1 MAESPELKT
10 LNSIKA
16 VLADKNANEKAL
28 KEAFESSQ
36 RAFPAQEFKNLTTK
50 MGDDIK
56 DTRKALKARMAEG
69 DSGDGVAAGLAKFL
83 GVDFKSEFFDRLKMI
98 GTGFG
103 EIKKGFKDLGTA
115 LGLNKVAKSVGGFW
129 DFLKKILAV
138 GLATVGFISFLE
150 GWSAADK
157 IFGENATFG
166 ERLSSGLASVIQ
178 SFTGLT
184 DGETADL
191 AKDINVIV
199 TDIIEFLS
207 TEFEAI
213 KNSLKAMWPNVKNAF
228 EGIKRV
234 LEGDIVGG
242 LGQLT
247 SGLGGVGTELFNS
260 ESMLLNVVGILAGVK
275 LAGAALSFVSAIGP
289 IFTAMSTIASGLG
302 TVFAA
307 VGGKAALT
315 ALLTT
320 LAPTLSAILVPLGI
334 AIAAVVALKSIF
346 DGFSAGMDEFEKSGD
361 ISQALSAGLGGF
373 VKSLLNML
381 TLGLL
386 SDETL
391 DKVEQSVSKFLDPI
405 FEGIADVFKNIW
417 SWIKSSWDD
426 AVFAVK
432 DFLGMELT
440 SEERYKKAE
449 KDLEEKRAKVA
460 FQREQGRGKRF
471 MARQEAELAE
481 VQAEFDGM
489 GAAKALD
496 NKLLASGTGTYKDY
510 IKSIQDSTE
519 LTDKQ
524 KEIEI
529 DEAKAAREK
538 MTFSSFQ
545 NNQTIQ
551 NNAIIA
557 KIRPQQEKVVM

>member
-56 DTRKALKARMAEG
+56 DTRKALKARMADDG
-69 DSGDGVAAGLAKFL
+69 ADGVASGLGKFL

-191 AKDINVIV
+191 AKDINVVV

-213 KNSLKAMWPNVKNAF
+213 KTSLKAMWPNVKNAF

-234 LEGDIVGG
+234 LEGDIAGG

-247 SGLGGVGTELFNS
+247 SGLGGVGSELLSS

-275 LAGAALSFVSAIGP
+275 LASAALSFVSAIGP

-315 ALLTT
+315 ALMAT
-320 LAPTLSAILVPLGI
+320 LAPTLSAVLVPLGI

-346 DGFSAGMDEFEKSGD
+346 DGFSAGMD
-361 ISQALSAGLGGF
+361 
-373 VKSLLNML
+373 
-381 TLGLL
+381 
-386 SDETL
+386 
-391 DKVEQSVSKFLDPI
+391 
-405 FEGIADVFKNIW
+405 
-417 SWIKSSWDD
+417 
-426 AVFAVK
+426 
-432 DFLGMELT
+432 
-440 SEERYKKAE
+440 
-449 KDLEEKRAKVA
+449 
-460 FQREQGRGKRF
+460 
-471 MARQEAELAE
+471 
-481 VQAEFDGM
+481 
-489 GAAKALD
+489 
-496 NKLLASGTGTYKDY
+496 
-510 IKSIQDSTE
+510 
-519 LTDKQ
+519 
-524 KEIEI
+524 
-529 DEAKAAREK
+529 
-538 MTFSSFQ
+538 
-545 NNQTIQ
+545 
-551 NNAIIA
+551 
-557 KIRPQQEKVVM
+557 

>member
-56 DTRKALKARMAEG
+56 DTRKALKARMADNG
-69 DSGDGVAAGLAKFL
+69 GDGVASGLAKFL

-191 AKDINVIV
+191 AKDINVVV
-199 TDIIEFLS
+199 TDIIEFLA
-207 TEFEAI
+207 TEFDAI
-213 KNSLKAMWPNVKNAF
+213 KTSLKAMWPNVKNAF
-228 EGIKRV
+228 EGIKRI

-247 SGLGGVGTELFNS
+247 SGLGGVGSQLLSS
-260 ESMLLNVVGILAGVK
+260 ESMLLNVVGILAAVK

-289 IFTAMSTIASGLG
+289 IFTAMSTIATGLG

-307 VGGKAALT
+307 VGGKAALAT
-315 ALLTT
+315 LLATF
-320 LAPTLSAILVPLGI
+320 APTLGAVLVPLGI
-334 AIAAVVALKSIF
+334 AIAAIVALKSIF

-361 ISQALSAGLGGF
+361 ISQALSVGLGGF

-391 DKVEQSVSKFLDPI
+391 DKVQQSVSKFLDPM
-405 FEGIADVFKNIW
+405 FEGIGDLFKNIW

-460 FQREQGRGKRF
+460 FQREQGRTGRF

-481 VQAEFDGM
+481 LQAEYDGM
-489 GAAKALD
+489 GAAKAID

-510 IKSIQDSTE
+510 IKSIQDSTD

-545 NNQTIQ
+545 NTQTIQ

>member
-56 DTRKALKARMAEG
+56 DTRKALKARMADDG
-69 DSGDGVAAGLAKFL
+69 GDGVASGLAKFL

-191 AKDINVIV
+191 AKDINVVV
-199 TDIIEFLS
+199 TDIIEFLA
-207 TEFEAI
+207 TEFDAI
-213 KNSLKAMWPNVKNAF
+213 KTSLKAMWPNVKNAF
-228 EGIKRV
+228 EGIKRI

-247 SGLGGVGTELFNS
+247 SGLGGVGSQLLSS
-260 ESMLLNVVGILAGVK
+260 ESMLLNVVGILAAVK

-289 IFTAMSTIASGLG
+289 IFTAMSTIATGLG

-307 VGGKAALT
+307 VGGKAALAT
-315 ALLTT
+315 LLATF
-320 LAPTLSAILVPLGI
+320 APTLGAVLVPLGI
-334 AIAAVVALKSIF
+334 AIAAIVALKSIF

-361 ISQALSAGLGGF
+361 ISQALSVGLGGF

-391 DKVEQSVSKFLDPI
+391 DKVQQSVSKFLDPM
-405 FEGIADVFKNIW
+405 FEGIGDLFKNIW

-460 FQREQGRGKRF
+460 FQREQGRTGRF

-481 VQAEFDGM
+481 LQAEYDGM
-489 GAAKALD
+489 GAAKAID

-510 IKSIQDSTE
+510 IKSIQDSTD

-545 NNQTIQ
+545 NTQTIQ